1 MSDSHYVDTNVIL
14 SLVEEDSNYE
24 KAIRIRSI
32 RNLVTGEIT
41 VLELNSFY
49 SRKLKDEIK
58 AKAATLYSLK
68 FSNVR
73 VTEVDWNKLLRK
85 SEELSLRLQL
95 KTLDILQITSA
106 TLIGV
111 AQFLTFDKDIL
122 SKKELVKKYT
132 GMEVN
137 DLSK

>member
-1 MSDSHYVDTNVIL
+1 MSDPHYVDTNVIL

-58 AKAATLYSLK
+58 ARAATLYSLK

-95 KTLDILQITSA
+95 KTLDILQIASA
-106 TLIGV
+106 TLVGV
-111 AQFLTFDKDIL
+111 SHFLTFDKDIL
-122 SKKELVKKYT
+122 SKKDLVKRYT
-132 GMEVN
+132 GMEVS

>member
-24 KAIRIRSI
+24 KAIRIRGI

-58 AKAATLYSLK
+58 AKAATIYSLK

-73 VTEVDWNKLLRK
+73 VAEVDWNRLLRK

-95 KTLDILQITSA
+95 KTLDILQIASA

-111 AQFLTFDKDIL
+111 SQFLTFDKDIL
-122 SKKELVKKYT
+122 SKEELVKKYT